1 MGCLAELFFQRINE
15 NLKNIF
21 EGRIPAVYDD
31 PKRYENDG
39 LDEDTDFEDEY
50 EADDFDY
57 IVDDEDEDE
66 NAIWDDAEED
76 AADED
81 DTDDPPE
88 KKRRKRKK
96 KDIFADS
103 DTDAED
109 AEAEEYEKA
118 RRRLAKEQR
127 IIDEIEADAAENPIE
142 DDGDDTGDEQ
152 PERKLLKRE
161 LRAQALK
168 RLEDSARTLKDYEN
182 LVAWYDRLDA
192 NRQRKERYHELY
204 RSGEDVPLDYGASED
219 ALCFPDTLNDVL
231 TRQERKGDFIDSIFY
246 CPYDIHELVTDAD
259 MSVILRELN
268 EDHKFLL
275 FLSALWQYSSVKIAA
290 IRGQS
295 DRNIRKVRNTMLKKI
310 RKKLLAALT
319 EKVQAQQ
326 PLTLLE
332 KEFLKENGVDIEKAT
347 KK

>member
-1 MGCLAELFFQRINE
+1 MN
-15 NLKNIF
+15 N
-21 EGRIPAVYDD
+21 D

-39 LDEDTDFEDEY
+39 LYEDEDAEYEDEY
-50 EADDFDY
+50 EVDDSDY

-66 NAIWDDAEED
+66 NALWDDAEED
-76 AADED
+76 TTDDD
-81 DTDDPPE
+81 DTEDPPE

-103 DTDAED
+103 DTED
-109 AEAEEYEKA
+109 AEAEEYEKT

-142 DDGDDTGDEQ
+142 DDSDDSGDEQ

-192 NRQRKERYHELY
+192 NRQRRERYHELF
-204 RSGEDVPLDYGASED
+204 RSGDDVPLDYGASED

-231 TRQERKGDFIDSIFY
+231 KRQERKGDFIDTIFY

-275 FLSALWQYSSVKIAA
+275 FLSALRQYSSAKIAA

-332 KEFLKENGVDIEKAT
+332 KEFLSENGVDIEKAM